1 MNPAL
6 YVTWKYGDINV
17 LSATRMIPWKK
28 KKRHNPLLQWFITLL
43 SDNENNIDKNQL
55 KKRTLGQYTNK
66 STQAFNIIATTI

>member
-28 KKRHNPLLQWFITLL
+28 KKRHNPLLQLFITLL

-55 KKRTLGQYTNK
+55 KEPLDNTLTKVLKRLTL
-66 STQAFNIIATTI
+66 